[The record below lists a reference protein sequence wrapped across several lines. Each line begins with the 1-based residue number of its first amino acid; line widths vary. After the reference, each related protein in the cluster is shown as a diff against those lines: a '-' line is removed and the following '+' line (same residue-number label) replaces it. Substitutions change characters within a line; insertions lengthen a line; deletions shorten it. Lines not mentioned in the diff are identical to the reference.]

1 MQGSPLSSII
11 ALLVLATAACSA
23 SALSDS
29 KATTLVD
36 PPWDHCYGL
45 HRVRQMHL
53 DLYSGYRKKFRSPQ
67 GIAAVKL
74 DERDEPGRRDD
85 DELTVY
91 GVNSRA
97 GEIIYN
103 TSLLSIDFYGRTGSG
118 EGEFRNPTGIAADKA
133 GNVVVADTGNDRIVF
148 LRNENARLR
157 FVLAT
162 DLGDSGRPLDRPMGV
177 AIEKDT
183 VYVADSGNDRIVLA
197 DMNGRFLRELKTS
210 FELKEPFGVAVI
222 ADWNWNH
229 YNSRFLVVTDSS
241 NSRLVSLSLSGRL
254 RKVVGFNTI
263 SDREGGFYYPA
274 IDYYSNVYVTDTR
287 AGRLYKFDR
296 FLNFLTAMGGDLTD
310 YPDLDEPRGI
320 TIHRRFGQIFVAER
334 AGASYFWVGTDVLHP
349 VCTARPEGDAVIIQA
364 RFLLTEQS
372 YVTIELE
379 DADGTTSAELARETF
394 MEPGRVVRTYHVK
407 KNLLPSTLA
416 KCKCK
421 LVVKARAT
429 YSSRKYLEVVKKAIL
444 HPYKP

>member
-1 MQGSPLSSII
+1 VRSSCLKAIV
-11 ALLVLATAACSA
+11 AGLLAAAVGTAAA
-23 SALSDS
+23 RSDS
-29 KATTLVD
+29 RPTTLVD

-45 HRVRQMHL
+45 HRVSQMHL
-53 DLYSGYRKKFRSPQ
+53 DLYSGYRKKFKSPQ

-74 DERDEPGRRDD
+74 TEKDEPGPRDD

-91 GVNSRA
+91 GVNSLA

-103 TSLLSIDFYGRTGSG
+103 TSLLSVAFYGSVGSG
-118 EGEFRNPTGIAADKA
+118 EGEFNAPTGIAADAA
-133 GNVVVADTGNDRIVF
+133 GDVVVADTGNDRIVF
-148 LRNENARLR
+148 LRNENGLMK
-157 FVLAT
+157 FVLGTNLA
-162 DLGDSGRPLDRPMGV
+162 DSGEPLSRPTDV

-183 VYVADSGNDRIVLA
+183 VYVVDSGNDRIVLT
-197 DMNGRFLRELKTS
+197 DLRGRFLRVLETS
-210 FELKEPFGVAVI
+210 FELKDPFGIAVI

-229 YNSRFLVVTDSS
+229 YNSRFVVVTDSS
-241 NSRLVSLSLSGRL
+241 NARLVALSLSGRL
-254 RKVVGFNTI
+254 RRVVAFDAI

-274 IDYYSNVYVTDTR
+274 IDYYSNVYVTDTKG
-287 AGRLYKFDR
+287 GRIYKFDR
-296 FLNFLTAMGGDLTD
+296 ALGFLTALGGDMTD

-334 AGASYFWVGTDVLHP
+334 KGASYFWVGTDVLGL
-349 VCTARPEGDAVIIQA
+349 VCKARLEGDTVIIQT

-372 YVTIELE
+372 KVSVELE
-379 DADGTTSAELARETF
+379 DEKGTTLSVLAADSF

-407 KNLLPSTLA
+407 KNLLPCPLA
-416 KCKCK
+416 KCKCM

-444 HPYKP
+444 HAYKP